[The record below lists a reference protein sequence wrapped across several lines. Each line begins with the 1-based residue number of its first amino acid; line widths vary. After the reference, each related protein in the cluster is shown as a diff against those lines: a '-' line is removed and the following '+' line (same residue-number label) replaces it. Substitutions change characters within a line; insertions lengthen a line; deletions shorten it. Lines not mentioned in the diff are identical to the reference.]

1 MHSKRLVPLGLISSL
16 DWQVLEG
23 IGMDK
28 TVCNSNDRIVQ
39 PVAREGQRNDG
50 EERAL
55 GPVVVAT
62 REN

>member
-1 MHSKRLVPLGLISSL
+1 MPSKKLVPLGLISSL

-28 TVCNSNDRIVQ
+28 TVYDSNNGIVQ

-50 EERAL
+50 EERGR